1 MAEDTARITA
11 IETSIVSRTADDFDV
26 DEEELADA
34 LEVLAGGL
42 KGHHSRLEQYPY
54 VSGEERRA
62 YAAAPDE
69 WEELFESHEFDDE
82 LADAVRA
89 AHDHQAEALFVAN
102 EGDSAELEDASGV
115 VIGVDTAEQFE

>member
-1 MAEDTARITA
+1 MAEDTVRITA
-11 IETSIVSRTADDFDV
+11 IEKSIVSRTAENSGI

-34 LEVLAGGL
+34 LEVVAGGL
-42 KGHHSRLEQYPY
+42 KGHHSRLEHYPY

-62 YAAAPDE
+62 YAADPDE
-69 WEELFESHEFDDE
+69 WEELLDPHGFDDE

-89 AHDHQAEALFVAN
+89 AHDRQAEALFVAN
-102 EGDSAELEDASGV
+102 EADSAELEDASGV

>member
-1 MAEDTARITA
+1 MAEETERITA
-11 IETSIVSRTADDFDV
+11 IETGIVSRTADDLDV
-26 DEEELADA
+26 DREELADA

-62 YAAAPDE
+62 YAADPDE
-69 WEELFESHEFDDE
+69 WEELFEPHGFDGE
-82 LADAVRA
+82 LADAVQA
-89 AHDHQAEALFVAN
+89 VHDRQAEALFVAN
-102 EGDSAELEDASGV
+102 EGDSAELEGASGV